1 MSSSVLLRP
10 ARSTALAAQPVAGF
24 ARKTAPVGL
33 HQDPHAVRPRGENE
47 LQAAIGREVRA
58 CRKRHGMSATELA
71 CAAKI
76 SVSMMSKIENG
87 LISASLTTLQALSQA
102 LGVPMTALLKSFE
115 EERSA
120 VFVRAGAGVEMERR
134 GGRAGLHYTLLGHIG
149 STSGAVS
156 VEPYLVTLTSKTDA
170 FPLFQHTGMGFLY
183 LLDGEVTYR
192 HGTKLFHMAP
202 GDSLFFDADT
212 PHGPAQLT
220 RLPIRFLSIMS
231 FPGVEED

>member
-10 ARSTALAAQPVAGF
+10 ARSTAAQTVAGF

-120 VFVRAGAGVEMERR
+120 VFVRAGAGGEMERR
-134 GGRAGLHYTLLGHIG
+134 GARGGLHYTLLGHIG
-149 STSGAVS
+149 SASSAVS

-170 FPLFQHTGMGFLY
+170 FPLFQHAGIGFLY

-192 HGTKLFHMAP
+192 HGAKLFHMAP

-231 FPGVEED
+231 YPGAEED

>member
-10 ARSTALAAQPVAGF
+10 ARSTALAAQTVAGF

-156 VEPYLVTLTSKTDA
+156 VEPYLVTLTSK
-170 FPLFQHTGMGFLY
+170 GMGFLY